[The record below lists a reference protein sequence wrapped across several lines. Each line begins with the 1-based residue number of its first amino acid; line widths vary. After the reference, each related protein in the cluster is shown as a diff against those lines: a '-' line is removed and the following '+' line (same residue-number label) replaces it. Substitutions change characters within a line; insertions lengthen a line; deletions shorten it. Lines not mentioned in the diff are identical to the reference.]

1 MVGCIS
7 VEGFPVHS
15 ILSAGMRTGC
25 SLYLLLNREN
35 EPELKVPVACH
46 LLFSLNAV
54 HFQMQTLYDWC
65 APIGG
70 VYFDLCY
77 YTFLQC
83 VLHICEKCMST
94 LL

>member
-1 MVGCIS
+1 M
-7 VEGFPVHS
+7 HS

-25 SLYLLLNREN
+25 SLCLLLNREN
-35 EPELKVPVACH
+35 EPELEMPVACH

-54 HFQMQTLYDWC
+54 NYQLYDWC
-65 APIGG
+65 TPILG
-70 VYFDLCY
+70 VYFNLFY

-83 VLHICEKCMST
+83 VLQICEKCMST

>member
-1 MVGCIS
+1 M
-7 VEGFPVHS
+7 HT

-35 EPELKVPVACH
+35 EPEPEVPVACH
-46 LLFSLNAV
+46 LLISLNAG

-65 APIGG
+65 APKLG

-77 YTFLQC
+77 YTCPQSVLQM
-83 VLHICEKCMST
+83 CEKCMST